1 MNKEKIVLN
10 HEDIQSM
17 IQIEKHKF
25 VVENEIG
32 AINIKYLYVS
42 LAGPTLRQLTVV
54 LAYKQI
60 DDGWTFNKDAVILW
74 SSLQQRCITAMKHF
88 TSATTVKES
97 APISGL
103 VELVRHD
110 RKWNT
115 QRAIVNDVDGR
126 EWNCTVNSNEC
137 SISKNIKWLMAGRK

>member
-1 MNKEKIVLN
+1 MKTFNQWYRLN
-10 HEDIQSM
+10 
-17 IQIEKHKF
+17 KHKF

-32 AINIKYLYVS
+32 AIKYL
-42 LAGPTLRQLTVV
+42 PTLRQLTVV

-74 SSLQQRCITAMKHF
+74 SSLQKRCITAMKHF